1 MICKIKNITT
11 GEIRTI
17 GLPKGRKELDAFL
30 MDFGLNEEN
39 GYAHEMVEA
48 RTRSKSVNDVLIKR
62 NLTVDEM
69 NAFAYIYS
77 DTRNYWDRDF
87 IRALD
92 IEKPQTVNEFLTVAA
107 EVPFYHFFEASNLE
121 EVGNAYIELTPAFD
135 GSMTAR
141 QVGEMM
147 CKADG
152 GKFFGDNLYYV
163 KKINFEDYEPLYYN
177 GMRIDEETDSD
188 EENSV
193 MVLRISEK
201 EAFMKTLSGD
211 DVIVPSLRIALPA
224 TEYEIK
230 RALHRFGDTPFIV
243 EYWGT
248 RDPDIPITI
257 SEDEDLFKLNLCAEL
272 WAAIDM
278 NFYEQEK
285 VSAIRYSEEEE
296 ETIDVFL
303 SIFDRLDNYKLYPT
317 LDHEDAIE
325 ECDTNFGVTLPKG
338 KSKKEIAQEILDK
351 YEYVYEDEGLLVKTN
366 GEEGLEKYFIVEHA

>member
-1 MICKIKNITT
+1 
-11 GEIRTI
+11 
-17 GLPKGRKELDAFL
+17 
-30 MDFGLNEEN
+30 
-39 GYAHEMVEA
+39 
-48 RTRSKSVNDVLIKR
+48 
-62 NLTVDEM
+62 
-69 NAFAYIYS
+69 
-77 DTRNYWDRDF
+77 
-87 IRALD
+87 
-92 IEKPQTVNEFLTVAA
+92 
-107 EVPFYHFFEASNLE
+107 
-121 EVGNAYIELTPAFD
+121 
-135 GSMTAR
+135 
-141 QVGEMM
+141 M

-211 DVIVPSLRIALPA
+211 EVIVPSLRIALPA

-285 VSAIRYSEEEE
+285 VSAIRYSEEDD

>member
-1 MICKIKNITT
+1 MICKIKNIQT

-17 GLPKGRKELDAFL
+17 GLPKGRKELNAFL

-48 RTRSKSVNDVLIKR
+48 RTRSKMVNDVLLKR

-92 IEKPQTVNEFLTVAA
+92 IEKPQTVIEFLTVAA
-107 EVPFYHFFEASNLE
+107 EVPFYHFLEASNLE
-121 EVGNAYIELTPAFD
+121 EVGNAYIELAPSFD

-147 CKADG
+147 CEADG
-152 GKFFGDNLYYV
+152 GKFVGDNLYYV
-163 KKINFEDYEPLYYN
+163 KKVNYEDYVPIYYN
-177 GMRIDEETDSD
+177 GMRLDEETDLD

-201 EAFMKTLSGD
+201 EAFMKTLSGEE
-211 DVIVPSLRIALPA
+211 VIVPSLRIALPA

-248 RDPDIPITI
+248 RDPDIPLTI
-257 SEDEDLFKLNLCAEL
+257 SEDADLFKLNLCAEL
-272 WAAIDM
+272 WSAIDM

-317 LDHEDAIE
+317 LDHEDAID
-325 ECDTNFGVTLPKG
+325 ECDANFGVTLPKG
-338 KSKKEIAQEILDK
+338 KSKKEIAEEILDK